1 MTEEQ
6 EQNEYWRKKLRDL
19 EKGKEK
25 DEDRDYN

>member
-6 EQNEYWRKKLRDL
+6 QQNEYWRKKLRDL

-25 DEDRDYN
+25 DEDSDHN